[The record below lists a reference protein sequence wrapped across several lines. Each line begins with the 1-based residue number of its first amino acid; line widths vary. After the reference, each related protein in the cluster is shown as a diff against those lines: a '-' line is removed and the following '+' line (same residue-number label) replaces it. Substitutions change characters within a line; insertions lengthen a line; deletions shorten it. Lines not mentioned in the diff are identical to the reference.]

1 MPDHEKPFVSINQE
15 MQFYCKQYWIL
26 LGIKDLYSIYK
37 RRVWKIQKSY
47 ELTPEQIQTHI
58 DTFKWGIKDLEE
70 WWDKFAALKHLFD
83 ITNQ

>member
-1 MPDHEKPFVSINQE
+1 MENKKPFVSINQE

-47 ELTPEQIQTHI
+47 QLQDKEIQTQI
-58 DTFKWGIKDLEE
+58 DTFKCWIKYIEEGADKYELLLDLFN
-70 WWDKFAALKHLFD
+70 K
-83 ITNQ
+83 IS